1 MNKLNDT
8 FQGEPAAKRR
18 LTADEFVRMGEAGI
32 FGPDERVE
40 LIAGE
45 IYRMSPTGRFHEVL
59 RGQLAY
65 HLTKLAP
72 ANVFVMAEMQLRLS
86 DNYQPVADIG
96 VLTAALLTPDARGPD
111 MLLVV
116 EVADS
121 SMAWDIGTK
130 AQLYAAAGVP
140 EYWVVNAHLR
150 NTLVHREPG
159 PAGYAVKFD
168 VAANDV
174 VTPLLV
180 PELATRMAD
189 LRSA

>member
-8 FQGEPAAKRR
+8 FPSEPGDKRR
-18 LTADEFVRMGEAGI
+18 LTVDEFVRMGEAGI

-72 ANVFVMAEMQLRLS
+72 DNVFVMAEMQLRIA
-86 DNYQPVADIG
+86 DDYQSVVDIG
-96 VLTAALLTPDARGPD
+96 VLPAAMLTPDARGLD

-130 AQLYAAAGVP
+130 ARIYAVGGVP

-150 NTLVHREPG
+150 TTLVHRQPG
-159 PAGYAVKFD
+159 PDGYSIKFD
-168 VAANDV
+168 VPADEI

-180 PELATRMAD
+180 PELATRMSD